1 MRRSLPVKGIRDSGD
16 MIKFNLEH
24 KNSLIEIICDR
35 DLKERAQQE
44 LERLYNELER
54 YVQEEPFFL
63 SSYEPLKARE
73 NSPEIAR
80 IMASASENAGVGPMA
95 AVAGTFSELLGRCLL
110 KEGANEGIVENGGDI
125 FLKLKKERL
134 IGIYSGQSEFSS
146 RIALRVKPESTPL
159 GVCTSSG
166 SVGHSVSLGKAD
178 SVTVVAESCPL
189 ADAAATA
196 IANQVKGPGGIQKG
210 IEVAGKIKGIQ
221 GALIIKG
228 TELGTWGI
236 LPEIVRV

>member
-1 MRRSLPVKGIRDSGD
+1 
-16 MIKFNLEH
+16 MIKFNLKY

-35 DLKERAQQE
+35 GAKEKAQQE

-54 YVQEEPFFL
+54 YLQEEPFFL
-63 SSYEPLKARE
+63 SSYKPLNAGK
-73 NSPEIAR
+73 NSPEIAKA
-80 IMASASENAGVGPMA
+80 MSSASERAGVGPMA
-95 AVAGTFSELLGRCLL
+95 AVAGTFSELLGNHLL
-110 KEGANEGIVENGGDI
+110 DNGAKEVIVENGGDM
-125 FLKLKKERL
+125 FLKLRKERL
-134 IGIYSGQSEFSS
+134 VGIYAGSSEFSS

-178 SVTVVAESCPL
+178 SVTVVAESCPM

-196 IANQVKGPGGIQKG
+196 VANKVKGPDGISQG
-210 IEVAGKIKGIQ
+210 ILKAGEIKGIQ

-228 TELGTWGI
+228 TELGTCGI